1 MPASIDAHC
10 GADVTHTLQAWLDG
24 TPDDSVIS
32 FPSRACYR
40 IEGTLSLGRRRKVH
54 IEGHGTTLKATT
66 VGQGSRLAV
75 RGRSQLAIGSS
86 QDVVV
91 RDLIVRGANPKA
103 GTSDAAYVPRF
114 EAQHGFSLSGDD
126 GVTLDHVQAYDVYG
140 DFVYIGGANG
150 VPSTHIVVRDSHFER
165 NGRQGISVTD
175 GTDIDIVNNTIGA
188 VSRSLIDL
196 EPNVPSQEVRR
207 IRIEHNVTGPVHNFW
222 LADKGVGFDIGDIT
236 VSDNVMNA
244 PSGGLVFVFGPAR
257 HKRGPF
263 AFTHNR
269 FQVSG
274 LVSDEGATGAF
285 VFVNASGV
293 QIAANVVTAP
303 AARRMP
309 AVELRGSDHVV
320 VSGNRFAGTSK
331 PVLADGASRDVSVS

>member
-1 MPASIDAHC
+1 MPDSVDAHC
-10 GADVTHTLQAWLDG
+10 GADVTSALQAWFDG
-24 TPDDSVIS
+24 TPDDTIMS

-40 IEGTLSLGRRRKVH
+40 IEGTLHLDHRRKVN
-54 IEGHGTTLKATT
+54 IEGHGSTLEATT
-66 VGQGSRLAV
+66 VGVGGRLAV

-103 GTSDAAYVPRF
+103 GTSDAAYQPRF

-126 GVTLDHVQAYDVYG
+126 GVTLDHVEAYDVYG

-150 VPSTHIVVRDSHFER
+150 VPSTHVVVRNSHFER

-175 GTDIDIVNNTIGA
+175 GADIDIVGNTIGE
-188 VSRSLIDL
+188 VSRSCIDL
-196 EPNVPSQEVRR
+196 EPNLRSQEVRR
-207 IRIEHNVTGPVHNFW
+207 VRIEHNVTGPVHNFW
-222 LADKGVGFDIGDIT
+222 LADKGSGSDIGDIT
-236 VSDNVMNA
+236 VSDNVMKA

-257 HKRGPF
+257 KKRGPF
-263 AFTHNR
+263 TFTHNTFR
-269 FQVSG
+269 VSG

-285 VFVNASGV
+285 VFVNVSGV
-293 QIAANVVTAP
+293 QITANVVTAP
-303 AARRMP
+303 AERRMS

-320 VSGNRFAGTSK
+320 VSGNRFAGTSR
-331 PVLADGASRDVSVS
+331 PMLADGASRDVRVS